1 MELSLEEKRH
11 IASLA
16 TVKGYQIL
24 LDRVLEWKKEQ
35 ALVKMKAALSD
46 EKLQFSYEFCAW
58 DEVLRTL
65 RGFPE
70 ELVSILKEAKD
81 EIYG

>member
-1 MELSLEEKRH
+1 MDLTIEEKRA

-24 LDRVLEWKKEQ
+24 LDKVLEWKKEQ

-46 EKLQFSYEFCAW
+46 EKLQHSYEFCAW

-70 ELVSILKEAKD
+70 GLVSNLKDEGD